1 MHLPNRFEIQKG
13 TEIMPLTKAHLIQ
26 SIAETGTTK
35 KKAFETV
42 EALFETI
49 KSTLE
54 NGEDVMISR
63 FGKFSVKEKKQR
75 RGRNPAT
82 GNDLM
87 LDARR
92 VVTFS
97 CSEVLKDKLNQK

>member
-1 MHLPNRFEIQKG
+1 M
-13 TEIMPLTKAHLIQ
+13 TLTKDRLIE
-26 SIAETGTTK
+26 SIVGNGTTK
-35 KKAFETV
+35 KVAGQTV
-42 EALFETI
+42 ENMLETI
-49 KSTLE
+49 KGALQ
-54 NGEDVMISR
+54 NGEDVMIWG

-87 LDARR
+87 LNPRR

-97 CSEVLKDKLNQK
+97 CSGALKGRLNQK

>member
-1 MHLPNRFEIQKG
+1 MM
-13 TEIMPLTKAHLIQ
+13 TLTKARLIQ
-26 SIAETGTTK
+26 AVVERTGTVK
-35 KKAFETV
+35 KDAIEMV

-82 GNDLM
+82 GDDLM
-87 LDARR
+87 LDAGR

-97 CSEVLKDKLNQK
+97 CSAVLKDKLNSR